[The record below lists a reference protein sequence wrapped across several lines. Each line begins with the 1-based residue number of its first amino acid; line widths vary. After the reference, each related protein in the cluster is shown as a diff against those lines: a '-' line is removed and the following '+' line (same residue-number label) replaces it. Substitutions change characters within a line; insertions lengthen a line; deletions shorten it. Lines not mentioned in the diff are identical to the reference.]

1 MRQLHIDAVA
11 AGCHRT
17 KDVAVM
23 LVRIL
28 TSVVGA
34 PLLLAVLFWCPEIA
48 WAVVIAAVC
57 TIAMYELLSALQL
70 KKCIPLVSAAM
81 LFAAA
86 APFFVYLPQYLW
98 VYLLIVV
105 GYAALL
111 MCISV
116 FCHQMLTMERVG
128 TVFFL
133 TLTSVLSLASLSYM
147 RYMENGVLYI
157 LLTLVIPWMSDTG
170 AYFTGTFIG
179 KHKLCP
185 QISPKK
191 TVEGLIGG
199 LLFSVLCAMLT
210 GCLYSLAV
218 TCNVAYGRI
227 VVLAVVLAPLSVVG
241 DLFASV
247 LKRQNGIKDY
257 GKLFPGHGGVMDRFD
272 SVSAIALLL
281 FTVVQ
286 FWPVVL

>member
-1 MRQLHIDAVA
+1 
-11 AGCHRT
+11 
-17 KDVAVM
+17 M

-28 TSVVGA
+28 TSLVGA

-48 WAVVIAAVC
+48 WAAVIAAVC
-57 TIAMYELLSALQL
+57 GIAMYELLSALKL
-70 KKCIPLVSAAM
+70 KSCIPLVGVSM
-81 LFAAA
+81 LFALA
-86 APFFVYLPQYLW
+86 APFFVYLPKLLW
-98 VYLLIVV
+98 VYLLLV
-105 GYAALL
+105 GVYAAAL
-111 MCISV
+111 MCIAV
-116 FCHQMLTMERVG
+116 FFHEQLTMERVG

-133 TLTSVLSLASLSYM
+133 TLTSVLSLACLSYM
-147 RYMENGVLYI
+147 RYMPNGILYI

-185 QISPKK
+185 KISPKK
-191 TVEGLIGG
+191 TVEGLVGG
-199 LLFSVLCAMLT
+199 LIFSALCAMLT
-210 GCLYSLAV
+210 GYLYSLAV
-218 TCNVAYGRI
+218 GCTVAYERI
-227 VVLAVVLAPLSVVG
+227 AVMAVVLAPLSVVG

-272 SVSAIALLL
+272 SVAAIALLV

-286 FWPVVL
+286 FWPAIV